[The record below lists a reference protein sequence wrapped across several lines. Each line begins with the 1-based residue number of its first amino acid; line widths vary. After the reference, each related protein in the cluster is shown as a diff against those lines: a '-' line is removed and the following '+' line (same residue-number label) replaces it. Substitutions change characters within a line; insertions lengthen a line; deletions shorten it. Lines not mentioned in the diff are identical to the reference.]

1 MKNFK
6 DIIYIGVD
14 DLGVDLFEGQYTV
27 PEGMA
32 YNSYITLDEKT
43 AVMDTVDKAK
53 VDEWLAKLAA
63 ALDGKA
69 PDYLVI
75 SHMEPDHSA
84 GIARFCE
91 KYPTATVVG
100 SAKAFQMLRNF
111 YGTTPSGTLA
121 VKEGDTLSLGAHTL
135 RFIAAPMIHWPEVM
149 MSYEEKDKILFA
161 ADAFGK
167 FGALCNE
174 TDDWTCEARRYYFNI
189 VGKYGAQVQAVL
201 KKLAG
206 VELRAICPLHGP
218 VLEENLGY
226 YVDLYDKWSSYTPE
240 DKGTLIA
247 YAGVYGNTRAAA
259 LALAE
264 ELRRRGEK
272 VSVMDLARSDMAE
285 AVEDAFRYD
294 KTVFAATTLDGGIFP
309 VMEEFIRHLKAKNFQ
324 NRKVGIIENGSWA
337 PMSGK
342 LMRALLEEQKGI
354 TVMPTVITLL
364 SSVPADFDKQASAL
378 ADELLAD

>member
-14 DLGVDLFEGQYTV
+14 DLDVDLFEGQYTV

-32 YNSYITLDEKT
+32 YNSYIILDEKT

-100 SAKAFQMLRNF
+100 STKAFQMLRNF

>member
-1 MKNFK
+1 MKNLK

-14 DLGVDLFEGQYTV
+14 DLDVDLFEGQYTV

-32 YNSYITLDEKT
+32 YNSYIILDEKI

-149 MSYEEKDKILFA
+149 MSYDEKDKILFA

>member
-14 DLGVDLFEGQYTV
+14 DLDVDLFEGQYTV

-32 YNSYITLDEKT
+32 YNSYIILDEKT

-378 ADELLAD
+378 ANELLAD

>member
-14 DLGVDLFEGQYTV
+14 DLDVDLFEGQYTV

-32 YNSYITLDEKT
+32 YNSYIILDEKT

-364 SSVPADFDKQASAL
+364 SSVPADFDKQESAL

>member
-1 MKNFK
+1 MKNLK

-32 YNSYITLDEKT
+32 YNSYIILDEKT

-100 SAKAFQMLRNF
+100 SAKAFQMLKNF

>member
-1 MKNFK
+1 MKYFK

-14 DLGVDLFEGQYTV
+14 DLDVDLFEGQYTV

-32 YNSYITLDEKT
+32 YNSYIILDEKT

-378 ADELLAD
+378 ADELLAG

>member
-1 MKNFK
+1 MKNLK

-32 YNSYITLDEKT
+32 YNSYIILDEKT

-53 VDEWLAKLAA
+53 TDEWLAKLAA

>member
-1 MKNFK
+1 MKNLK

-32 YNSYITLDEKT
+32 YNSYIILDEKT

-264 ELRRRGEK
+264 KLRRRGEK

>member
-1 MKNFK
+1 MKNLK

-32 YNSYITLDEKT
+32 YNSYIILDEKT

-111 YGTTPSGTLA
+111 YGTTPSGMLA

>member
-14 DLGVDLFEGQYTV
+14 DLDVDLFEGQYTV

-32 YNSYITLDEKT
+32 YNSYIIFDEKT

-247 YAGVYGNTRAAA
+247 YAGVYGNTRVAA

>member
-14 DLGVDLFEGQYTV
+14 DLDVDLFEGQYTV

-32 YNSYITLDEKT
+32 YNSYIILDEKT

-69 PDYLVI
+69 PDYIVI

>member
-1 MKNFK
+1 MKNLK

-14 DLGVDLFEGQYTV
+14 DLDVDLFEGQYTV

-32 YNSYITLDEKT
+32 YNSYIILDEKT

-201 KKLAG
+201 KKLAA

>member
-1 MKNFK
+1 MKNLK
-6 DIIYIGVD
+6 DMIYIGVD

-32 YNSYITLDEKT
+32 YNSYIILDEKT

-121 VKEGDTLSLGAHTL
+121 VKEGDTLSLGVHTL

-364 SSVPADFDKQASAL
+364 SSVPADFDKQASVL

>member
-14 DLGVDLFEGQYTV
+14 DLDVDLFEGQYTV

-32 YNSYITLDEKT
+32 YNSYIILDEKT

-201 KKLAG
+201 KKLAA

>member
-14 DLGVDLFEGQYTV
+14 DLDVDLFEGQYTV

-32 YNSYITLDEKT
+32 YNSYIILDEKT

-63 ALDGKA
+63 ALHGKA

>member
-1 MKNFK
+1 MKNLK

-32 YNSYITLDEKT
+32 YNSYIILDEKT

-201 KKLAG
+201 KKLAA

>member
-14 DLGVDLFEGQYTV
+14 DLDVDLFEGQYTV

-32 YNSYITLDEKT
+32 YNSYIILDEKT

-100 SAKAFQMLRNF
+100 SAKAFQMLKNF
-111 YGTTPSGTLA
+111 YDTTPSGTLA
-121 VKEGDTLSLGAHTL
+121 VKEGDTLLLGAHTL

>member
-1 MKNFK
+1 MKK

-32 YNSYITLDEKT
+32 YNSYIILDEKI
-43 AVMDTVDKAK
+43 AVMDTVDKTK

-63 ALDGKA
+63 TLDGKA

>member
-14 DLGVDLFEGQYTV
+14 DLDVDLFEGQYTV

-32 YNSYITLDEKT
+32 YNSYIILDEKT

-364 SSVPADFDKQASAL
+364 SSVPADFDKQASVL

>member
-14 DLGVDLFEGQYTV
+14 DLDVDLFEGQYTV

-32 YNSYITLDEKT
+32 YNSYIILDEKT

-121 VKEGDTLSLGAHTL
+121 VKEGDTLSLGKHTL

>member
-1 MKNFK
+1 MKNLK

-32 YNSYITLDEKT
+32 YNSYIILDEKT

-53 VDEWLAKLAA
+53 ADEWLAKLAA

-378 ADELLAD
+378 ADELLAN

>member
-14 DLGVDLFEGQYTV
+14 DLDVDLFEGQYTV

-32 YNSYITLDEKT
+32 YNSYIILDEKT

-309 VMEEFIRHLKAKNFQ
+309 VMEEFIRHLKAKNFH

>member
-14 DLGVDLFEGQYTV
+14 DLDVDLFEGQYTV

-32 YNSYITLDEKT
+32 YNSYIILDEKT

-63 ALDGKA
+63 VLDGKT

-354 TVMPTVITLL
+354 AVMPTVITLL

>member
-32 YNSYITLDEKT
+32 YNSYIILDEKT

>member
-32 YNSYITLDEKT
+32 YNSYIILDEKI

>member
-14 DLGVDLFEGQYTV
+14 DLDVDLFEGQYTV

-32 YNSYITLDEKT
+32 YNSYIILDEKI

>member
-1 MKNFK
+1 MKNLK

-32 YNSYITLDEKT
+32 YNSYIILDEKT

-218 VLEENLGY
+218 VLEEDLGY

>member
-14 DLGVDLFEGQYTV
+14 DLDVDLFEGQYTV

-32 YNSYITLDEKT
+32 YNSYIILDEKT

>member
-14 DLGVDLFEGQYTV
+14 DLDIDLFEGQYTV

-32 YNSYITLDEKT
+32 YNSYIILDEKT

>member
-1 MKNFK
+1 MKNLK

-14 DLGVDLFEGQYTV
+14 DLDVDLFEGQYTV

-32 YNSYITLDEKT
+32 YNSYIILDEKT

-53 VDEWLAKLAA
+53 ADEWLAKLAA